1 MKITSHG
8 RSLTKLMRLRF
19 VNAYLVREDD
29 GLTLV
34 DTMLKGSGKGI
45 LAAADDL
52 GAPIVRIVLTH
63 AHVDHVGSVDE
74 LVAALPDAELSISRR
89 DARFLEGDKSL
100 DPGEPASKLRGGYPK
115 ISARPGRLLE
125 PGERI
130 GSLEVHASPGH
141 TPGHVS
147 FLDSRDRTL
156 IAGDAY
162 STLGGVAV
170 TDRINPRFP
179 LVAMSTWDPA
189 TTIDS
194 ARALRALEP
203 ARLAV
208 GHGPVVEDPMAA
220 MDRALAKAAS

>member
-1 MKITSHG
+1 MKMTSEG
-8 RSLTKLMRLRF
+8 PNLAKLMRLWF
-19 VNAYLVREDD
+19 GNPYLVREDD

-34 DTMLKGSGKGI
+34 DTMLKGSGRGI

-74 LVAALPDAELSISRR
+74 LVAALPDAEFSISRR

-100 DPGEPASKLRGGYPK
+100 DPDEPASKLRGGYPE
-115 ISARPGRLLE
+115 ISARPRRLLE

-130 GSLEVHASPGH
+130 GSLEAQASPGH
-141 TPGHVS
+141 TPGHLS
-147 FLDSRDRTL
+147 FVDTRDRTL

-170 TDRINPRFP
+170 THRINPR
-179 LVAMSTWDPA
+179 L
-189 TTIDS
+189 
-194 ARALRALEP
+194 
-203 ARLAV
+203 
-208 GHGPVVEDPMAA
+208 
-220 MDRALAKAAS
+220 